1 MNVRKRDR
9 SYINNYK
16 SIIGENMNSTHWK
29 VIFILIVVINIITII
44 LYLKSKKE
52 YYKNLN
58 DILIS
63 FKNNIENK
71 NIPKIY

>member
-44 LYLKSKKE
+44 LYLTSKME
-52 YYKNLN
+52 YY
-58 DILIS
+58 
-63 FKNNIENK
+63 
-71 NIPKIY
+71 